1 MIRFAH
7 WPRISAAGSRTTAK
21 GSAGTGG
28 AHGQLEASAL
38 SQLNFRVDRG
48 KFAAAVADLH
58 LPVDAA
64 LAAKANIGK
73 FIWDAA
79 IGFAVLARGH

>member
-1 MIRFAH
+1 M
-7 WPRISAAGSRTTAK
+7 
-21 GSAGTGG
+21 
-28 AHGQLEASAL
+28 ASAL

-48 KFAAAVADLH
+48 KFAAGVADLH

-79 IGFAVLARGH
+79 IGFAVLALGH

>member
-1 MIRFAH
+1 M
-7 WPRISAAGSRTTAK
+7 
-21 GSAGTGG
+21 
-28 AHGQLEASAL
+28 

-48 KFAAAVADLH
+48 KFAAGVADLH